1 MATRKKMPLLDLT
14 ITERL
19 PIEVLRQEQR
29 QSCDEIMH
37 RAGLRWK
44 NNTQR
49 NLRTLCAMGVVD
61 AEADANGEPR
71 YSLLAGVRA

>member
-49 NLRTLCAMGVVD
+49 NLRTLGAGS
-61 AEADANGEPR
+61 G
-71 YSLLAGVRA
+71 SLHVQETVSFLFH